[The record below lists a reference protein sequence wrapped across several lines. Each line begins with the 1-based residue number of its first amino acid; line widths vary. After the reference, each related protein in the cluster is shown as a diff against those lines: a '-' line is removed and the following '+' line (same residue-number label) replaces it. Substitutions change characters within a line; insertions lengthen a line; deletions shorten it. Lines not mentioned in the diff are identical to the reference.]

1 MILMLVLMGSA
12 QAMAQGGKLKKVS
25 YAKSGETLKG
35 EQIYART
42 RDEVTWERGHGYAV
56 YPWILYL
63 ENGGTV
69 QLELPDG
76 QKHQVGQGCM
86 ILPIVM
92 VKKCT

>member
-12 QAMAQGGKLKKVS
+12 QAIAQGGKIKKFS

-35 EQIYART
+35 QHIYSRT
-42 RDEVTWERGHGYAV
+42 RDEVTWERGNGYAT

-69 QLELPDG
+69 QL
-76 QKHQVGQGCM
+76 
-86 ILPIVM
+86 
-92 VKKCT
+92 